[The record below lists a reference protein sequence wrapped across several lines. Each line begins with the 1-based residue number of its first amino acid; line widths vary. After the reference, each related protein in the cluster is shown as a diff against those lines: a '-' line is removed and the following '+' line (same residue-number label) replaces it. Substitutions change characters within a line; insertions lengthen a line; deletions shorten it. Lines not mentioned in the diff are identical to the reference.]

1 MLHWAST
8 LSYLQTHCRLGF
20 HFLMLFLTITSRK
33 NPLGSCLHDLIMVL
47 EFLEREKDKAHLPR
61 IPICFKSGL
70 QVHLVVSLSILV
82 ILKSR
87 VSVFD
92 ESWTLTFWG
101 ASWDSLETPWPKWW
115 CFFNQYVGATDC
127 LFSCSYVCF
136 CSSFNLEAK
145 RDKMDE
151 YFHLARGKKGML
163 LKPYQKLENLLVLMC
178 VCGPLMHSEKDL
190 WDSLLVCFFFLEISF
205 CVWMCV
211 LCVFEPLVKF
221 FLWLLAWDRH
231 KAPHWAWAWNI
242 LRTFVESQNTRV
254 CFIIS
259 AN

>member
-1 MLHWAST
+1 MLHCAST

-20 HFLMLFLTITSRK
+20 HFLMSFLTITSRK
-33 NPLGSCLHDLIMVL
+33 KPLGSCLHDLIMVL

-115 CFFNQYVGATDC
+115 CFFNQYVGASDC

-163 LKPYQKLENLLVLMC
+163 LKPYQKLENLLVLIWILN
-178 VCGPLMHSEKDL
+178 GL
-190 WDSLLVCFFFLEISF
+190 WAYGHPICREEDQLRQPFSLLLFSQECLSVSVSVCS
-205 CVWMCV
+205 
-211 LCVFEPLVKF
+211 LC
-221 FLWLLAWDRH
+221 AWS
-231 KAPHWAWAWNI
+231 WTI
-242 LRTFVESQNTRV
+242 LKTFPK
-254 CFIIS
+254 
-259 AN
+259 